1 MFEEQ
6 VTPSIN
12 ASSTRCL
19 DDLALEFAK
28 SNFASMQTKLDKIMV
43 KNEEYWT
50 QLPTLQDKLS
60 IIQVDLDRLQVERQ
74 DLEVEYWKVEMN

>member
-1 MFEEQ
+1 
-6 VTPSIN
+6 
-12 ASSTRCL
+12 
-19 DDLALEFAK
+19 LALEFAK

>member
-12 ASSTRCL
+12 VSSTRCL

-43 KNEEYWT
+43 KNEEY
-50 QLPTLQDKLS
+50 
-60 IIQVDLDRLQVERQ
+60 
-74 DLEVEYWKVEMN
+74 

>member
-43 KNEEYWT
+43 KNEEYWA
-50 QLPTLQDKLS
+50 QLPTLQNKLS
-60 IIQVDLDRLQVERQ
+60 IIQANLDHLQVERQ
-74 DLEVEYWKVEMN
+74 DLEVKYWKVEMN

>member
-6 VTPSIN
+6 VMPSIN

-43 KNEEYWT
+43 KNEEYWA
-50 QLPTLQDKLS
+50 QLPTLQNKLS
-60 IIQVDLDRLQVERQ
+60 IIQANLDHLQVERQ
-74 DLEVEYWKVEMN
+74 DLEVKYWKVEMN

>member
-28 SNFASMQTKLDKIMV
+28 SNFASMQTKL
-43 KNEEYWT
+43 
-50 QLPTLQDKLS
+50 S
-60 IIQVDLDRLQVERQ
+60 IIQANLDHLQVERQ
-74 DLEVEYWKVEMN
+74 DLEVKY